1 MTDLPAGN
9 APGSP
14 RPPVAGRDTVTPLDR
29 LAVVGIEAVGHH
41 GVFEFERQQGQ
52 VFRVDL
58 VLGVDTRAAGSS
70 DDLQD
75 TVDYGSLGAAVKQA
89 IEHDPVDL
97 IETLAQRIADI
108 CLADPRVGWT
118 EVTVHK
124 PDAPIEA
131 TFSDVA
137 LTIHRSRP

>member
-1 MTDLPAGN
+1 MTTT
-9 APGSP
+9 SE
-14 RPPVAGRDTVTPLDR
+14 TPDGGARLDR
-29 LAVVGIEAVGHH
+29 LAVSGIEAVGHH
-41 GVFEFERQQGQ
+41 GVFDFERRDGQ

-58 VLGVDTRAAGSS
+58 VLGIDTRPAARS

-75 TVDYGSLGAAVKQA
+75 TVDYGTLVAAVKKA
-89 IEHDPVDL
+89 VETDPVDL
-97 IETLAQRIADI
+97 IETLAERIATV
-108 CLADPRVGWT
+108 CLADERVQWS

-137 LTIHRSRP
+137 LTIIRSRSD

>member
-1 MTDLPAGN
+1 MTKNDRLAGGQ
-9 APGSP
+9 PGS
-14 RPPVAGRDTVTPLDR
+14 DR
-29 LAVVGIEAVGHH
+29 LAVLGIEAVGHH
-41 GVFEFERQQGQ
+41 GVFDFEKRDGQ
-52 VFRVDL
+52 VFKVDL
-58 VLGVDTRAAGSS
+58 ALGLDTRPAARS

-75 TVDYGSLGAAVKQA
+75 TVDYGSLVAAVKQS

-97 IETLAQRIADI
+97 IETLAERIADV
-108 CLADPRVGWT
+108 CLTDNRVEWA

-137 LTIHRSRP
+137 LTIHRSRS